1 MRDIFIISKLII
13 KKKLKI
19 LTDDEKSLLQNFK
32 KEYPFAGQTNF
43 DFIVGKISNYSLIDK
58 EKAWQK
64 IASKSNKRN
73 VFSLNKKKGS
83 WLRYAAAAL
92 IVVSLSV
99 YFFRKDAF
107 VNPADTHETVVID
120 IPVIKPGTNKA
131 VLVLAGGEQVVL
143 GKGKSYK
150 NASAASSGEEI
161 TYKNS
166 LSKKG
171 DKLFNYLI
179 VPRGGNFTISLSDGT
194 KVWLNS
200 ESKLKFPV
208 AFTKGE
214 SRDVELLYGE
224 AYFEVSPSIK
234 HQGTHFFVH
243 NNKQQVEVVGTQ
255 FNIKA
260 YPDENNVFTT
270 LVEGKVTVSTDQ
282 QTEKLVPGQQ
292 SQLNL
297 KYKSFK
303 ISQVDVSRS
312 IAWKEGVFYFE
323 DESIENILRTMSRW
337 YDFEYKF
344 KSETLKNSRFTGLIK
359 KRKNL
364 EDILNVISRTS
375 NIKYSINSKNDVNEV
390 IISSK

>member
-1 MRDIFIISKLII
+1 MKDIFIISKLII

-19 LTDDEKSLLQNFK
+19 LTDDEKSLLKNYK

-43 DFIVGKISNYSLIDK
+43 DFIVSKISNYSLIDK

-73 VFSLNKKKGS
+73 VFSLNEKKDS
-83 WLRYAAAAL
+83 WMRYAAAAL

-99 YFFRKDAF
+99 YFFRKHAF
-107 VNPADTHETVVID
+107 VNPVDTHETVAVD
-120 IPVIKPGTNKA
+120 PVIKPGTDKA
-131 VLVLAGGEQVVL
+131 ILVLAGGEQIIL

-150 NASAASSGEEI
+150 NASAISSGEEI
-161 TYKNS
+161 TYNNS

-194 KVWLNS
+194 KVWMNS

-208 AFTKGE
+208 TFTKGE
-214 SRDVELLYGE
+214 SRNVELLYGE
-224 AYFEVSPSIK
+224 AYFEVSPSSK

-270 LVEGKVTVSTDQ
+270 LVEGKVNVSTDQ
-282 QTEKLVPGQQ
+282 HTEKLIPGQQ

-297 KYKSFK
+297 KNKSFK
-303 ISQVDVSRS
+303 ISYVDVSRS

-337 YDFEYKF
+337 YDFEYRL
-344 KSETLKNSRFTGLIK
+344 KSETLKDSRFTGLIK

-364 EDILNVISRTS
+364 EDILNIISRTS
-375 NIKYSINSKNDVNEV
+375 NIKYSINSKNNVNEV